1 VPTPPAAATR
11 RATIDTTAVAVA
23 VLSAFLALVTAV
35 GADSRWL
42 AAVGRA
48 AFTHHS
54 IPDRIPYAA
63 APSAG
68 WPNVPALGELLF
80 YGFSA
85 LGDRGLLLAQ
95 LLAVAGA
102 LSLLA
107 WDLRRGGAGRA
118 APLVLVVVA
127 LGSLSALIA
136 IRGQLFSL
144 VLFPLLLT
152 LLRSEA
158 REPSRRICLLVP
170 LVGVWSNLHG
180 AVLVGLA
187 VAAAYLLL
195 DRAFR
200 EPLVALG
207 VLATAG
213 VALFATPAL
222 ARTGTYYH
230 SVMQNEAAR
239 RGFGLWAP
247 LSLHA
252 PLDVLAIAAA
262 APLLVLA
269 LRARMPRWELAAL
282 AGLVALTVQSG
293 RGAVWLLF
301 LLALPA
307 ARALRVAWLPTRV
320 HRIVALPALAVL
332 ALAVARGPYPLSA
345 GDGLVRIAITRAG
358 GMPILAESVPA
369 EQVALAGGTVWIA
382 NPLDAFAHADQ
393 RLYLDWLQGRPAG
406 DAALARTRMVLVIR
420 GSAPQRRLAAN
431 RSFREL
437 GYDAHAVLYAR
448 SS

>member
-1 VPTPPAAATR
+1 VPKPPAAATPR
-11 RATIDTTAVAVA
+11 PTLDTTAVAVA
-23 VLSAFLALVTAV
+23 TLSAFVALVTAV

-42 AAVGRA
+42 AALGRV
-48 AFTHHS
+48 AFQHHS

-68 WPNVPALGELLF
+68 WPNVPALGELVF
-80 YGFSA
+80 YVFA
-85 LGDRGLLLAQ
+85 LAGDRGLLLAQ
-95 LLAVAGA
+95 LLAVAAA

-107 WDLRRGGAGRA
+107 WDLRRGGGGRG
-118 APLVLVVVA
+118 APIVLAVVA
-127 LGSLSALIA
+127 VGALSSLIA

-144 VLFPLLLT
+144 ALFPLTLT
-152 LLRSEA
+152 LLRAEA
-158 REPSRRICLLVP
+158 RQPSRRIWLLVP
-170 LVGVWSNLHG
+170 LVAVWSNLHG

-187 VAAAYLLL
+187 TAAAYLLL

-200 EPLVALG
+200 EPFVALG
-207 VLATAG
+207 ALAASG

-222 ARTGTYYH
+222 LRTGEYYH
-230 SVMQNEAAR
+230 SVMENEAAR

-262 APLLVLA
+262 APLVALA
-269 LRARMPRWELAAL
+269 LRSRLPRWELGAL
-282 AGLVALTVQSG
+282 AGLAVLTVQSG

-307 ARALRVAWLPTRV
+307 ARGLRAEWLPARV
-320 HRIVALPALAVL
+320 HRIISLPVIAVV

-345 GDGLVRIAITRAG
+345 GDALVRSAIAQAAG
-358 GMPILAESVPA
+358 TPILAESVPA
-369 EQVALAGGTVWIA
+369 EQLALAGGTVWMA
-382 NPLDAFAHADQ
+382 NPLDAFPHGDQ

-406 DAALARTRMVLVIR
+406 DAALARARVVLVMR
-420 GSAPQRRLAAN
+420 GSRPQRRLATSP
-431 RSFREL
+431 SFREL
-437 GYDAHAVLYAR
+437 GHDAHAVLYSR
-448 SS
+448 DS